1 VTDPPHD
8 WAPFAL
14 LLIDVQR
21 DFWTDQM
28 AAHFPDF
35 PANIARL
42 LDFCRSQGIEIVHL
56 RVSYKPD
63 MSDWMVRYKLRGQ
76 IPCVE
81 GTPGIETLPCAV
93 ERPGETVLI
102 KRTFD
107 GFYNPEL
114 LAHLRRK
121 GVRFVLT
128 AGLVTS
134 TCVLL
139 TTASAAQNG
148 FLAAMIDD
156 CCADEPTAHAQTL
169 NEYGFM
175 FERTSLDRLSD
186 RRVEWLSA
194 LGKLDELERCRFYM
208 ADAT

>member
-1 VTDPPHD
+1 MTDVRTD

-21 DFWTDQM
+21 DFWNDQM
-28 AAHFPDF
+28 AASFPQF
-35 PANIARL
+35 PANVARL
-42 LDFCRSQGIEIVHL
+42 LDFCRGQGIEIVHL
-56 RVSYKPD
+56 RASYKPD

-76 IPCVE
+76 IPCIE
-81 GTPGIETLPCAV
+81 GTPGIETLPCAD
-93 ERPGETVLI
+93 EKPGETVLI

-114 LAHLRRK
+114 LRHLRRK
-121 GVRFVLT
+121 EIRLVLT

-148 FLAAMIDD
+148 FLAAVVDD
-156 CCADEPTAHAQTL
+156 CCADEPVAHAQTL
-169 NEYGFM
+169 DEYGFM
-175 FERTSLDRLSD
+175 FERTTLDDISD

-194 LGKLDELERCRFYM
+194 LRKLDEL
-208 ADAT
+208 AAGS

>member
-1 VTDPPHD
+1 VTDLRRD

-21 DFWTDQM
+21 DFWTDEM
-28 AAHFPDF
+28 AARFPHF
-35 PANIARL
+35 PANVARL
-42 LDFCRSQGIEIVHL
+42 LEFCRRQGIEIVHL
-56 RVSYKPD
+56 RVRYKPD
-63 MSDWMVRYKLRGQ
+63 MSDWMARYKLRGK

-81 GTPGIETLPCAV
+81 GTPGIETLPCAL
-93 ERPGETVLI
+93 EKPGETVLI

-139 TTASAAQNG
+139 TTAAAAQNG

-156 CCADEPTAHAQTL
+156 CCADEPKAHAQTL
-169 NEYGFM
+169 AGYGFM
-175 FERTSLDRLSD
+175 FERTPLDRLAK
-186 RRVEWLSA
+186 RRPQWLSA
-194 LGKLDELERCRFYM
+194 IAKLDELAGSMTAPAEK
-208 ADAT
+208 

>member
-1 VTDPPHD
+1 
-8 WAPFAL
+8 
-14 LLIDVQR
+14 
-21 DFWTDQM
+21 
-28 AAHFPDF
+28 
-35 PANIARL
+35 
-42 LDFCRSQGIEIVHL
+42 
-56 RVSYKPD
+56 
-63 MSDWMVRYKLRGQ
+63 MVPYKLRGQ

-81 GTPGIETLPCAV
+81 GTPGVETLPCAT
-93 ERPGETVLI
+93 EKPGETVLI

-114 LAHLRRK
+114 LRHLRRK

-148 FLAAMIDD
+148 FLAAVIDD

-169 NEYGFM
+169 HEYGFM
-175 FERTSLDRLSD
+175 FERTSLDRLAD
-186 RRVEWLSA
+186 RRLQWLSA
-194 LGKLDELERCRFYM
+194 IAKLDEL
-208 ADAT
+208 TTSS